1 MLITADK
8 LGCTEEI
15 LTVVSM
21 LSVPSPFYRPK
32 GREEESDA
40 ARDKLLIPE
49 SDHLTLLN
57 VYEQWKK
64 NDYSSSWCNDHFI
77 QVKTLRKV
85 KYIHFI
91 LNKINVLNILFNT

>member
-1 MLITADK
+1 MAQFPLDPPLTKMLITADK

-64 NDYSSSWCNDHFI
+64 NDYSTSWCNDHFI

-85 KYIHFI
+85 K
-91 LNKINVLNILFNT
+91 

>member
-64 NDYSSSWCNDHFI
+64 NDYSTSWCNDHFI

-85 KYIHFI
+85 IKITI
-91 LNKINVLNILFNT
+91 LSWESI